1 MKEKCYFSPVN
12 DTLLMGRK
20 TKIGRCRICRKRRK
34 LDPHHIISQHR
45 AKKINQEQL
54 IRNPGNIVLICRKCH
69 NQTTASLVRHKMRM
83 KDKTQQ
89 QEADVLIITV
99 ESLEAELSRLKSE
112 NNNRM
117 KEVRK
122 LAEEEIAEKDTHISG
137 LEDKNSEL
145 KEQLELLD
153 KLSLEYQIARGT
165 KKILKQVRND
175 LVRVSKDIEGEI
187 KREVKGAVK
196 SAKKMGSEFRK
207 RTGL

>member
-1 MKEKCYFSPVN
+1 
-12 DTLLMGRK
+12 MGRK
-20 TKIGRCRICRKRRK
+20 TKVGRCRICSKRRK

-54 IRNPGNIVLICRKCH
+54 IRNPGNIVFICRKCH
-69 NQTTASLVRHKMRM
+69 NQTTASLVRHKMAM
-83 KDKTQQ
+83 KDKTTQ
-89 QEADVLIITV
+89 QETDVLIVTV
-99 ESLEAELSRLKSE
+99 ESLEAELLRVKSE

-117 KEVRK
+117 KEVRD
-122 LAEEEIAEKDTHISG
+122 LAQEEISQKDSQIG
-137 LEDKNSEL
+137 ELEDENSEL

-165 KKILKQVRND
+165 KKILRQVRKD
-175 LVRVSKDIEGEI
+175 LVRVSQDIEGEI

-196 SAKKMGSEFRK
+196 TAKKMGSELRK

>member
-1 MKEKCYFSPVN
+1 
-12 DTLLMGRK
+12 MGGK
-20 TKIGRCRICRKRRK
+20 PKVGRCRICSKRRK
-34 LDPHHIISQHR
+34 LDPHHIISRHR

-54 IRNPGNIVLICRKCH
+54 IRNPGNIVFLCRKCH
-69 NQTTASLVRHKMRM
+69 NQTTASLVRRKMAI
-83 KDKTQQ
+83 KDRTTE
-89 QEADVLIITV
+89 QETDVLIVTV
-99 ESLEAELSRLKSE
+99 ESLEAELLRVKSE

-117 KEVRK
+117 KEVRD
-122 LAEEEIAEKDTHISG
+122 LAQEEISQRDSQIG
-137 LEDKNSEL
+137 DLEDENTEL

-165 KKILKQVRND
+165 KKILRQVRKD
-175 LVRVSKDIEGEI
+175 LVKVSQDIEGEI

>member
-1 MKEKCYFSPVN
+1 
-12 DTLLMGRK
+12 MGRK
-20 TKIGRCRICRKRRK
+20 TKVGRCRICRKRRK

-54 IRNPGNIVLICRKCH
+54 IRNPGNIVFICRKCH
-69 NQTTASLVRHKMRM
+69 NQTTASLVRHKMAI
-83 KDKTQQ
+83 KDKNTQQ
-89 QEADVLIITV
+89 EVDVLFITV

-112 NNNRM
+112 NKNRM
-117 KEVRK
+117 KEVRD
-122 LAEEEIAEKDTHISG
+122 LAGEEIAERDSHIG
-137 LEDKNSEL
+137 ELEDENSEL
-145 KEQLELLD
+145 REQLELLD

-165 KKILKQVRND
+165 KKILRQVRKD

-196 SAKKMGSEFRK
+196 SAKKIGSEFRK

>member
-1 MKEKCYFSPVN
+1 
-12 DTLLMGRK
+12 MGRK
-20 TKIGRCRICRKRRK
+20 PKVGRCRICSKRRK

-69 NQTTASLVRHKMRM
+69 NQTTASLVRRKMAI
-83 KDKTQQ
+83 KDKTTE
-89 QEADVLIITV
+89 QETDVLIVTV
-99 ESLEAELSRLKSE
+99 ESLEAELLRVKSE

-117 KEVRK
+117 KEVRDI
-122 LAEEEIAEKDTHISG
+122 AQEEISQRDSQIG
-137 LEDKNSEL
+137 DLEDENSEL

-165 KKILKQVRND
+165 KKILRQVRKD
-175 LVRVSKDIEGEI
+175 LVKVSQDIEGEI

-196 SAKKMGSEFRK
+196 TAKKMGSEFRK
-207 RTGL
+207 RAGL

>member
-1 MKEKCYFSPVN
+1 
-12 DTLLMGRK
+12 MGRK
-20 TKIGRCRICRKRRK
+20 TKVGRCRICSKRRK

-54 IRNPGNIVLICRKCH
+54 IRNPGNIVFICRKCH
-69 NQTTASLVRHKMRM
+69 NQTTASLVRHKIAM
-83 KDKTQQ
+83 KDKTTQ
-89 QEADVLIITV
+89 QETDVLIVTV
-99 ESLEAELSRLKSE
+99 ESLEAELLRVKSE

-117 KEVRK
+117 KEVRD
-122 LAEEEIAEKDTHISG
+122 LAQEEISQKDSQIG
-137 LEDKNSEL
+137 ELEDENSEL

-165 KKILKQVRND
+165 KKILRQVRKD
-175 LVRVSKDIEGEI
+175 LVRVSQDIEGEI

-196 SAKKMGSEFRK
+196 TAKKMGSELRK

>member
-1 MKEKCYFSPVN
+1 M
-12 DTLLMGRK
+12 MGRK
-20 TKIGRCRICRKRRK
+20 TKVGRCRICSKRRK

-54 IRNPGNIVLICRKCH
+54 IRNPGNIVFICRKCH
-69 NQTTASLVRHKMRM
+69 NQTTASLVRHKMAM
-83 KDKTQQ
+83 KDKTTQ
-89 QEADVLIITV
+89 QETDVLIVTV
-99 ESLEAELSRLKSE
+99 ESLEAELLRVKSE

-117 KEVRK
+117 KEVRDI
-122 LAEEEIAEKDTHISG
+122 AQEEISQRDSQIG
-137 LEDKNSEL
+137 DLEDENSEL

-165 KKILKQVRND
+165 KKILRQVRKD
-175 LVRVSKDIEGEI
+175 LVKVSQDIEGEI

-196 SAKKMGSEFRK
+196 SAKKIGSEFRK